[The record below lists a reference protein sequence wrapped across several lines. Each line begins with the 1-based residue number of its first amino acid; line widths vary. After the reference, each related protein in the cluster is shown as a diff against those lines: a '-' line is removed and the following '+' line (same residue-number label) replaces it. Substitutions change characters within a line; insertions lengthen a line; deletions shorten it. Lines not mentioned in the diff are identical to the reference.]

1 MKGKPGISLDFFFVN
16 SSPESKI
23 EILTFFLKSY
33 IYKDVLLLLIGVD
46 LKVPHALHRSIKYQL
61 LPRQHL
67 GPRCPDMIKLQPVST
82 GVKEGEIRAG
92 GLIPG

>member
-1 MKGKPGISLDFFFVN
+1 MN

-33 IYKDVLLLLIGVD
+33 ICKDVLLLLIGVD
-46 LKVPHALHRSIKYQL
+46 LKVPHALRRSIKYQL

-67 GPRCPDMIKLQPVST
+67 GPQCADMNQITTCVHWGERRGNQGWWINT
-82 GVKEGEIRAG
+82 GLRD
-92 GLIPG
+92 